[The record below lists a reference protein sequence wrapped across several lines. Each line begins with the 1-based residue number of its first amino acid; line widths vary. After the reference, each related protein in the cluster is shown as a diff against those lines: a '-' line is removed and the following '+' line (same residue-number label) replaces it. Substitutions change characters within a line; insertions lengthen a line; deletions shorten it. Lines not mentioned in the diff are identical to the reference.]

1 MLALFINWIKND
13 KNKVA
18 KDILLKEYLNPK
30 NQKKAIKE
38 AAVGA
43 VIEATATDPGVLID
57 IPAWARTTGNEVIKI
72 EREGKI
78 VHFFVRRLK

>member
-1 MLALFINWIKND
+1 MAEEIKAN
-13 KNKVA
+13 
-18 KDILLKEYLNPK
+18 ITLNLEGLMCPMPVVRIS
-30 NQKKAIKE
+30 KAIKDVV
-38 AAVGA
+38 VGE

-78 VHFFVRRLK
+78 VHFFVRRLI

>member
-38 AAVGA
+38 AAKKSA
-43 VIEATATDPGVLID
+43 EDQNAILTKYRQLSKQP
-57 IPAWARTTGNEVIKI
+57 
-72 EREGKI
+72 
-78 VHFFVRRLK
+78 

>member
-1 MLALFINWIKND
+1 MAEEIKASV
-13 KNKVA
+13 K
-18 KDILLKEYLNPK
+18 LNLEGLMCPMPVVK
-30 NQKKAIKE
+30 ISKAIKD
-38 AAVGA
+38 APVGA

-57 IPAWARTTGNEVIKI
+57 IPAWARTSGNKVIKI